1 MQINK
6 IMGVIFSVIVV
17 VVGLVMLP
25 LILTQTNTATSN
37 AYIASFPG
45 TSSIVELIPLLYSV
59 GVLGLAGG
67 VAFFTLKSAGKG
79 N

>member
-25 LILTQTNTATSN
+25 LILTQTNTASTN
-37 AYIASFPG
+37 EYISSFPG
-45 TSSIVELIPLLYSV
+45 TDSIVELIPLLYSV

-67 VAFFTLKSAGKG
+67 VAFFTLRSAKG
-79 N
+79 GS